1 MSLSCIDI
9 SHNYQSSKSDTWHN
23 TKYRFS
29 VLNKH
34 LLTTKLCV
42 LQTYLLMQRTQNN
55 KSNFSAGRFLR
66 RYSFIY
72 LLQFSIPIRYYAMA
86 IQYMNLK
93 SATFLPSSLP
103 IKKSEEKWGEIT
115 IEGENTP
122 LPNNTR
128 RPTTVTITTRS
139 RRGK

>member
-9 SHNYQSSKSDTWHN
+9 SHNYQKFKKAILGTIPN
-23 TKYRFS
+23 IAFS

-86 IQYMNLK
+86 IQYMN
-93 SATFLPSSLP
+93 TFSTEGKLHYP
-103 IKKSEEKWGEIT
+103 IIYY
-115 IEGENTP
+115 II
-122 LPNNTR
+122 R
-128 RPTTVTITTRS
+128 
-139 RRGK
+139 